1 MRYPYENKKVI
12 SYNKIGE
19 HIYEGM
25 IKGSGENCY
34 TVHIDKLHPR
44 KSTCNC
50 PFADGRRVVC
60 KHMIALYFTA
70 EPQAAKDFLK
80 QVEEWERERKE
91 QEIQHYKDLR
101 KYVNSLKKSELQVQL
116 YDALV
121 KLEEIRDRYW

>member
-1 MRYPYENKKVI
+1 
-12 SYNKIGE
+12 
-19 HIYEGM
+19 M

-80 QVEEWERERKE
+80 HVEEWERERKE

-101 KYVNSLKKSELQVQL
+101 KYVNSLKKAELQAQL

-121 KLEEIRDRYW
+121 ELEEIRDRYW